1 MADIKERSK
10 STFNHR
16 RILMMRISTGSMP
29 EHFILFYG
37 VSWRIFRSESLRLG
51 MRDGRDDEN
60 AAAVR

>member
-1 MADIKERSK
+1 
-10 STFNHR
+10 
-16 RILMMRISTGSMP
+16 MMRISMGSMP

-37 VSWRIFRSESLRLG
+37 LVGAYSVSESLRLG